1 MWSNFSRKITQGGV
15 KPPSPYRRV
24 MLCIY
29 GVYLLYT
36 TTVTSSFS
44 SSTGVVV
51 LVRTYRFC
59 SGTSCFTST
68 MLWYMGT
75 PHIPCTTNKYKYLS
89 LPILVQLVPLVGF
102 LPFGGYS
109 TRRVT
114 FKGRVSISAPCVTM
128 WRNFS
133 RKITQGGVEPPY
145 PLPWGR
151 VVFYGV
157 LYSIYSAAT
166 LL

>member
-1 MWSNFSRKITQGGV
+1 MVLWTYLTYCKDLVHPKLKQLEQWKIIWFHLTGNNVPTKVIETPSFVTMWSIFSRKITQGGV
-15 KPPSPYRRV
+15 EPPSPYRRV

-89 LPILVQLVPLVGF
+89 LPILVQLVPLIGF
-102 LPFGGYS
+102 LPC
-109 TRRVT
+109 R
-114 FKGRVSISAPCVTM
+114 
-128 WRNFS
+128 
-133 RKITQGGVEPPY
+133 
-145 PLPWGR
+145 
-151 VVFYGV
+151 GV
-157 LYSIYSAAT
+157 LY
-166 LL
+166 